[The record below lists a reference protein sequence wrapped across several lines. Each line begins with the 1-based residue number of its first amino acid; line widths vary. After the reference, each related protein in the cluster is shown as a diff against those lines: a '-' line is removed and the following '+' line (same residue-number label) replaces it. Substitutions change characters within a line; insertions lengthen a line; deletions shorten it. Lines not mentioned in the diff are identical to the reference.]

1 MDSRI
6 KQVTAAQIDESIL
19 PEINLQSIWDEQ
31 FHIEYVLLPNNEWT
45 AHALRFQPTASPL
58 TLGCL
63 NECLSDSIL
72 SNGVESE
79 KQLPN
84 VPSLSSSSKPSKR

>member
-1 MDSRI
+1 MWTEVEKMMMTSVDDC
-6 KQVTAAQIDESIL
+6 TQIDLMLS
-19 PEINLQSIWDEQ
+19 EIEASLAR
-31 FHIEYVLLPNNEWT
+31 EYIQ
-45 AHALRFQPTASPL
+45 LRFQPTASPL